1 MKCPACAYPES
12 KVIDSRPAGE
22 GTSIRRRRECLNCQK
37 RFTTYETIET
47 VPIIVVK
54 KDKSRES
61 FDRNKILT
69 SIIRACDKR
78 QVTLNDMNNIVSE
91 IEAQIQNSL
100 QSEIPSSV
108 IGELVMERL
117 KAVDEVAYIR
127 FASVYRQFKDVGAFM
142 DELKK
147 LIESK
152 KK

>member
-152 KK
+152 N

>member
-1 MKCPACAYPES
+1 MKCPACGYPES

-152 KK
+152 K

>member
-152 KK
+152 K

>member
-12 KVIDSRPAGE
+12 KVIDSGPAGE
-22 GTSIRRRRECLNCQK
+22 GTSIWRRGECLNCQK

-152 KK
+152 K